1 MSNFL
6 LQNQK
11 GKYRFKIDDN
21 IYLLEPNENQR
32 KELFKIVED
41 NVVVKDNLE
50 INGTIP
56 MDSIRYI
63 FKELTSIGE
72 EIDNMTDIEI
82 GKAIDNGNRNV
93 ELLFREI
100 RKLLEEFLEDIQY
113 NMEQQIKMTSD
124 LIKLM
129 NMIESGEA
137 LKNNLDVFNKKY
149 NKNLTEENLESLKNE
164 DDVNIMVDK
173 VKKIK

>member
-1 MSNFL
+1 
-6 LQNQK
+6 
-11 GKYRFKIDDN
+11 
-21 IYLLEPNENQR
+21 
-32 KELFKIVED
+32 
-41 NVVVKDNLE
+41 
-50 INGTIP
+50 
-56 MDSIRYI
+56 
-63 FKELTSIGE
+63 
-72 EIDNMTDIEI
+72 MTDIEI